1 MSLNILYYLNQWQ
14 KLECDILKPNPSKQ
28 CVIHRYKLIQLNKS
42 TPNMETDQFE
52 VEPPP
57 SLRQRNMTP
66 HQVLSYK
73 YQKLK
78 L

>member
-1 MSLNILYYLNQWQ
+1 MA
-14 KLECDILKPNPSKQ
+14 ETRCDILKPNPSEQ
-28 CVIHRYKLIQLNKS
+28 CVIRRYKSIQLNKD

-66 HQVLSYK
+66 HQV
-73 YQKLK
+73 Q
-78 L
+78 

>member
-1 MSLNILYYLNQWQ
+1 MA
-14 KLECDILKPNPSKQ
+14 ETRCDISKPNPSEQ